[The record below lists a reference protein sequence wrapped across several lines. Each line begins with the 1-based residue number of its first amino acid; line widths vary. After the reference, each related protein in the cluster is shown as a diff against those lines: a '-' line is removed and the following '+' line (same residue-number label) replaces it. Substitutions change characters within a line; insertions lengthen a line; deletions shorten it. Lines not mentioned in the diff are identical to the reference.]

1 MVVLFLN
8 KDRIIN
14 KINEKQMGKKQ
25 IRNFT
30 AEVKTKIVLEM
41 LKEESTTAQLSTKY
55 EVSAKT
61 MQNWKKQFLN
71 NAPLAFEPAKAVS
84 EFKDQIDGLK
94 TQNDELAKA
103 LGKATVERDW
113 AVGKLGSLDISN
125 KKSLVDS
132 KLKTLSKARQC
143 ELLQI
148 SRSVVYYKAKVMSL
162 YNLNILNRIDEI
174 YTDNPD
180 YGYRYI
186 HRQLLEDGF
195 NIGKDRVLKYMG
207 TMGIEAIYPHRKKS
221 TSIKDIGHKIHSYL
235 LEPYWT
241 TSGKTNTVYVPH
253 VNQVWSGDITYIR
266 TNGGFVYLAAIIDWH
281 SKAIL
286 SYKLSNSMDSEL
298 VTDILKEA
306 LEKYPAPQIF
316 NSDQGSQYT
325 GHEHTGILK
334 ENNIEI
340 SMNGK
345 GRSIDNIVIERF
357 FRTLKYN
364 CIFIN
369 DFKDVTELKEGI
381 NNYMDKYNNQRFHS
395 SIGYQK
401 PMNVYVVKWDRV
413 NTLAFRRTL

>member
-1 MVVLFLN
+1 MV
-8 KDRIIN
+8 
-14 KINEKQMGKKQ
+14 KKQ

-41 LKEESTTAQLSTKY
+41 LKEESTTAQLSAKY

-71 NAPLAFEPAKAVS
+71 NASLAFEPAKAVS
-84 EFKDQIDGLK
+84 EFKDQIDSLK

-113 AVGKLGSLDISN
+113 AVGKLGSLGLSN
-125 KKSLVDS
+125 KKSLVDPKLS
-132 KLKTLSKARQC
+132 KLSKTRQC

-148 SRSVVYYKAKVMSL
+148 SRPGVYYKAKVISL
-162 YNLNILNRIDEI
+162 YNLNILNRIDTI

-195 NIGKDRVLKYMG
+195 NVGKDRVLKYMRAI
-207 TMGIEAIYPHRKKS
+207 GIEAIYPHKKKS

-241 TSGKTNTVYVPH
+241 TSGKTNTVHVPN

-266 TNGGFVYLAAIIDWH
+266 TNGGFMYLAAIIDWH

-286 SYKLSNSMDSEL
+286 SYKLSNSMDSTL

-306 LEKYPAPQIF
+306 LAKYPAPQIF

-369 DFKDVTELKEGI
+369 DFKNATELKGGI

-401 PMNVYVVKWDRV
+401 PMNVYRDYLQ
-413 NTLAFRRTL
+413 NAS

>member
-1 MVVLFLN
+1 
-8 KDRIIN
+8 
-14 KINEKQMGKKQ
+14 MGKKQ

-41 LKEESTTAQLSTKY
+41 LKEESTTAQLSTKN

-84 EFKDQIDGLK
+84 EFKDQIDVLK

-132 KLKTLSKARQC
+132 KLKTLSKTRQC

-174 YTDNPD
+174 YTDNPE

-221 TSIKDIGHKIHSYL
+221 TSIKDIGHKIHNYL

-241 TSGKTNTVYVPH
+241 TSGKTKTVHVPY

-266 TNGGFVYLAAIIDWH
+266 TNGGFMYLAAIIDWH

-286 SYKLSNSMDSEL
+286 SYKLSNSMDSGL

-401 PMNVYVVKWDRV
+401 PMNVYRDYLQ
-413 NTLAFRRTL
+413 NAA

>member
-1 MVVLFLN
+1 M
-8 KDRIIN
+8 I
-14 KINEKQMGKKQ
+14 KKQ
-25 IRNFT
+25 IRNFS
-30 AEVKTKIVLEM
+30 AEEKTKIVLEL
-41 LKEESTTAQLSTKY
+41 LKEESTIAQLSAKY
-55 EVSAKT
+55 EITSKSI
-61 MQNWKKQFLN
+61 QNWKKQFLE
-71 NAPLAFEPAKAVS
+71 NASLAFEPAKVVS
-84 EFKDQIDGLK
+84 EYKEQIKKLK
-94 TQNDELAKA
+94 GENDELAKA
-103 LGKATVERDW
+103 LGKTTVERDW
-113 AVGKLGSLDISN
+113 AVGKLGSLDLSN
-125 KKSLVDS
+125 KKSLVDPKLS
-132 KLKTLSKARQC
+132 KLSKTRQC

-286 SYKLSNSMDSEL
+286 SYKLSNSMDSAL

-357 FRTLKYN
+357 FRTLKYIAN
-364 CIFIN
+364 
-369 DFKDVTELKEGI
+369 
-381 NNYMDKYNNQRFHS
+381 
-395 SIGYQK
+395 
-401 PMNVYVVKWDRV
+401 
-413 NTLAFRRTL
+413 